1 VQVFPDAT
9 PWAAWAAD
17 IVKYEEAAPAETAVA
32 ASAILLAEDAEPTV
46 SFAGHRS
53 LLQVV
58 PYVGVGR

>member
-32 ASAILLAEDAEPTV
+32 ASAILLVEAAELAI
-46 SFAGHRS
+46 SFAGHPC
-53 LLQVV
+53 LLQTIV
-58 PYVGVGR
+58 P